1 MPAETRIFLADDH
14 PLLRE
19 GLRKVIEREAGMA
32 VVGEADDGEQALALI
47 TDSRPDVAVL
57 DVEMPK
63 MSGFEVARAIRER
76 RLPVRVVFLTMHKDE
91 DVFNKALDAGALCYV
106 LKDSAVI
113 EIVGCIKSAV
123 RGEHYISPAVSSYLV
138 NRSARAGALA
148 RQVPALRDLTE
159 TEQRILCLIAEYKTS
174 KEIAALLGVSHRT
187 VENHRTNI
195 SNKLDLHGSHAL
207 LKFALEHKS
216 ELP

>member
-1 MPAETRIFLADDH
+1 MKTETRIFLADDH

-19 GLRKVIEREAGMA
+19 GLRKVIEREAGM
-32 VVGEADDGEQALALI
+32 VIVGEADNGEQALALI
-47 TDSRPDVAVL
+47 TQSRPDVAIL
-57 DVEMPK
+57 DIEMPK
-63 MSGFEVARAIRER
+63 MNGFEVASAISER
-76 RLPVRVVFLTMHKDE
+76 RMPVEVVFLTMHKDE
-91 DVFNKALDAGALCYV
+91 DIFNKALDAGAKCYV

-113 EIVGCIKSAV
+113 EIVGCIKAAV
-123 RGEHYISPAVSSYLV
+123 RGEHYISPSVSSYLV

-148 RQVPALRDLTE
+148 RQKPALRDLTE
-159 TEQRILCLIAEYKTS
+159 TEQRILRLIAEYKTS
-174 KEIAALLGVSHRT
+174 KEIAGLLGVSYRT

>member
-1 MPAETRIFLADDH
+1 MNANTRIFLADDH

-19 GLRKVIEREAGMA
+19 GLRKIIEREAGME
-32 VVGEADDGEQALALI
+32 VIGEADDGEQALALI
-47 TDSRPDVAVL
+47 TESRPDVAVL

-76 RLPVRVVFLTMHKDE
+76 RLPVEIVFLTMHKDE
-91 DVFNKALDAGALCYV
+91 DIFNKALDSGAKCFV

-113 EIVGCIKSAV
+113 EIVGCIKAAV
-123 RGEHYISPAVSSYLV
+123 KGEHYISPAVSSYLV
-138 NRSARAGALA
+138 NRSARAGALT
-148 RQVPALRDLTE
+148 QQMPGLRDLTD
-159 TEQRILCLIAEYKTS
+159 TEQRVLRLIADYKTS
-174 KEIAALLGVSHRT
+174 KEIAGHLGISHRT

-195 SNKLDLHGSHAL
+195 STKLDLRGSHAL

>member
-1 MPAETRIFLADDH
+1 MKTETRIFLADDH

-19 GLRKVIEREAGMA
+19 GLRKVIEREAGMV

-47 TDSRPDVAVL
+47 DESHPDVAIL

-63 MSGFEVARAIRER
+63 MGGFEVARAIRER
-76 RLPVRVVFLTMHKDE
+76 RLPVEIVFLTMHRDE
-91 DVFNKALDAGALCYV
+91 DIFNKALDAGAKCYV

-113 EIVGCIKSAV
+113 EIVGCIKAAV
-123 RGEHYISPAVSSYLV
+123 KGEHYISPSVSSYLV
-138 NRSARAGALA
+138 NRSARAGALS
-148 RQVPALRDLTE
+148 RLMPTLQELTD
-159 TEQRILCLIAEYKTS
+159 TEQRVLRLIADYKTS
-174 KEIAALLGVSHRT
+174 KEIASHLGVSHRT

-195 SNKLDLHGSHAL
+195 TNKLGLRGTHAL

>member
-1 MPAETRIFLADDH
+1 MKTETRIFLADDH

-19 GLRKVIEREAGMA
+19 GLRKVIEREAGMTI
-32 VVGEADDGEQALALI
+32 VGEADDGEQALALI
-47 TDSRPDVAVL
+47 AESRPDVAVL

-76 RLPVRVVFLTMHKDE
+76 RLPVEIVFLTMHKDE
-91 DVFNKALDAGALCYV
+91 DIFNKALDSGAKCYV

-113 EIVGCIKSAV
+113 EIVGCIKAAV

-138 NRSARAGALA
+138 NRRARTGALA
-148 RQVPALRDLTE
+148 RQKPTLRDLTE
-159 TEQRILCLIAEYKTS
+159 TEQRILRLISEYKTS
-174 KEIAALLGVSHRT
+174 KEIASHLGISYRT

-195 SNKLDLHGSHAL
+195 TNKLELRGSHAL

>member
-1 MPAETRIFLADDH
+1 M
-14 PLLRE
+14 
-19 GLRKVIEREAGMA
+19 RKVIEREAGLE

-47 TDSRPDVAVL
+47 TESSPDVAIL

-63 MSGFEVARAIRER
+63 MGGFEVARAIRER
-76 RLPVRVVFLTMHKDE
+76 RLPVRIVFLTMHKDE
-91 DVFNKALDAGALCYV
+91 DIFNKALDAGAKCYV

-113 EIVGCIKSAV
+113 EIVGCIKAAV
-123 RGEHYISPAVSSYLV
+123 KGEHYISPAVSSYLV
-138 NRSARAGALA
+138 NRSARASSLA
-148 RQVPALRDLTE
+148 RQIPTLADLTE
-159 TEQRILCLIAEYKTS
+159 TEQRVLRLISEYKTS
-174 KEIAALLGVSHRT
+174 KEIAGELGISHRT

-195 SNKLDLHGSHAL
+195 SNKLELRGSHAL

>member
-1 MPAETRIFLADDH
+1 MKGETRIFLADDH

-19 GLRKVIEREAGMA
+19 GLRKVIERESWM
-32 VVGEADDGEQALALI
+32 VIVGEADDGERALALI
-47 TDSRPDVAVL
+47 EESRPDVAVL

-63 MSGFEVARAIRER
+63 MSGFEVARAVRER
-76 RLPVRVVFLTMHKDE
+76 RLPVEIVFLTMHRDE
-91 DVFNKALDAGALCYV
+91 DIFNKALDAGAKCYV

-113 EIVGCIKSAV
+113 EIVGCIKAAV
-123 RGEHYISPAVSSYLV
+123 KGGHYISPSVSGYLV

-148 RQVPALRDLTE
+148 EQVPALRDLTE
-159 TEQRILCLIAEYKTS
+159 TEQRILRLISEYKTS
-174 KEIAALLGVSHRT
+174 KEIASCLGISYRT

-195 SNKLDLHGSHAL
+195 SNKLELRGSHAL

>member
-1 MPAETRIFLADDH
+1 MKTETRIVFADDH

-19 GLRKVIEREAGMA
+19 GLRKVIEREAGMQI
-32 VVGEADDGEQALALI
+32 VGEADDGESALALI
-47 TDSRPDVAVL
+47 TQSRPDVAIL
-57 DVEMPK
+57 DIEMPRL
-63 MSGFEVARAIRER
+63 SGFDVARAVREL
-76 RLPVRVVFLTMHKDE
+76 RLPVEIVFLTMHKDE
-91 DVFNKALDAGALCYV
+91 DIFNKALDAGAKCFV
-106 LKDSAVI
+106 LKDSAVM

-123 RGEHYISPAVSSYLV
+123 KGEHYISPAVSGYLV

-148 RQVPALRDLTE
+148 RQLPGLNDLTE
-159 TEQRILCLIAEYKTS
+159 AEQRVLRLIADYKTS
-174 KEIAALLGVSHRT
+174 REIAADLGVSHRT

-195 SNKLDLHGSHAL
+195 SNKLELRGSHAL